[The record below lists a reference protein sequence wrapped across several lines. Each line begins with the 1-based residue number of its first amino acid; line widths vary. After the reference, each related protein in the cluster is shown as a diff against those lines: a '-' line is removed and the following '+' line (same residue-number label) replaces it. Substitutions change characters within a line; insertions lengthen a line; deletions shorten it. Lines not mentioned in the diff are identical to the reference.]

1 MVEPSPENL
10 LVAELNRCRRDLA
23 RAEPAG
29 GGLRITAL
37 MAGLSI
43 GGALYWSADLLWLR
57 ACGLAVVSTSETFL
71 LIATHEACHGTLL
84 RNSRLEKVLAAA
96 ISWPMA
102 WPFFSYRLLH
112 QLHHLWNG
120 SDERDP
126 ERVNLH
132 SRHPLWSAVAVQAGL
147 GLMAQIYRAAWEL
160 RSVRPRLRQT
170 LRLDVVGVLSVQ
182 AVFLSLAIWQGV
194 LLEYLLSWIVVER
207 LSGGLLQIRGLVE
220 HWGLEQRTQRNP
232 LLIQLYGSRTIKVRP
247 ALNWLL
253 GGLPYHSAHHAYPS
267 VPSEQLPL
275 LTQRIEQTLRT
286 HNHPPLPA
294 SENYGQAI
302 VELL

>member
-23 RAEPAG
+23 RSEPAG

-37 MAGLSI
+37 LAGLSI

-120 SDERDP
+120 CDECDP

-147 GLMAQIYRAAWEL
+147 GLMVKTYRAAWEL
-160 RSVRPRLRQT
+160 RAVRPRLRHS
-170 LRLDVVGVLSVQ
+170 LKLDVAGVLSVQ
-182 AVFLSLAIWQGV
+182 AVLISLAIWQGV

-207 LSGGLLQIRGLVE
+207 LSGGLLQMRALVE

-232 LLIQLYGSRTIKVRP
+232 VLIQLYGSRTIKVGP
-247 ALNWLL
+247 ALNLLL

-267 VPSEQLPL
+267 VPSRQLPL
-275 LTQRIEQTLRT
+275 LTERIEQTLKT
-286 HNHPPLPA
+286 HNYPPLPA

-302 VELL
+302 AELL